1 MPFVAYRGKKLVRI
15 SLEFISLLMWHWM
28 RELTCVLFWAFGLL
42 PTLGKYLDFPIKHNA
57 TPQDFGFIIDRV
69 QSRLANWKANLIS
82 FAGQL
87 VLTQAVTTT
96 IPNYVMQC
104 VALPVKIL
112 NSVDRL
118 SRNFLW
124 GSSERKKK
132 KFNLLVGKRLQNQ
145 RKMVVWAFKQQE
157 QKMLPYLLS

>member
-104 VALPVKIL
+104 MALPSKIL
-112 NSVDRL
+112 NNVDRV
-118 SRNFLW
+118 SPNNLW
-124 GSSERKKK
+124 GSLERKKK
-132 KFNLLVGKRLQNQ
+132 KIHLISWKKITKPKKEGGLGI
-145 RKMVVWAFKQQE
+145 
-157 QKMLPYLLS
+157 